1 MRRRTQSQAAHL
13 EQTSVASEQIS
24 GTVQANA
31 DNAREADRL
40 AEQASVQAKAG
51 GASVAAV
58 VNTMTAIHES
68 ARRIASISGVI
79 DQIAFQTNLLALN
92 AAVEAARAG
101 ESGRGFAVVAGE
113 VRQLASRS
121 AQAAKEIKTLIEDS
135 VARIDQGKVQV
146 DEAGAQVAEA
156 VHDIERATALMRE
169 IAAATAEQAA
179 GLGQIN
185 RAVSE
190 LDAFTQSNVALSE
203 QVFVAVE
210 SLRQMAQELERGS
223 QAFRV

>member
-1 MRRRTQSQAAHL
+1 MRFANST
-13 EQTSVASEQIS
+13 ASLV
-24 GTVQANA
+24 GN
-31 DNAREADRL
+31 
-40 AEQASVQAKAG
+40 
-51 GASVAAV
+51 GASSSKPRQHPCAC
-58 VNTMTAIHES
+58 HSSDWES

-190 LDAFTQSNVALSE
+190 LDAFTQSNAALSE

-210 SLRQMAQELERGS
+210 SLCQMAQELERGS